1 MPHRCTTCNNIIED
15 GSESLFSGCPSC
27 SGNGSWEYVEASNQE
42 KTQSESDEDQS
53 QKKARS
59 EFVSTDELPT
69 DSSVDVLQSPTIDQN
84 SENNIERVDEVE
96 KIRQRLN
103 SQYEG
108 IRVED
113 TGHYKINLTELYRGH
128 DYIIEIGDDGAYEVK
143 EL

>member
-27 SGNGSWEYVEASNQE
+27 GGNGSWEYVKTANQE
-42 KTQSESDEDQS
+42 MVPSESDEDQS

-69 DSSVDVLQSPTIDQN
+69 DTNVDVLQNPVIDEG
-84 SENNIERVDEVE
+84 SEDNVERVDEVD
-96 KIRQRLN
+96 KIRKRLN
-103 SQYEG
+103 NQYEG

-113 TGHYKINLTELYRGH
+113 KGHYKINLTELYRGH